1 MTAPRQYAQPI
12 HWRMTFLESGTS
24 VGDVL
29 FSTNG
34 AEDWVSLGCRTFAP
48 GEPIDNFEF
57 ADGTSI
63 ANRHFHRYEYVEWM
77 LGSEKRSY
85 TFDLKQMVGWRW
97 YGMRPYLRIT
107 DTISGRIRYFLCIP
121 RGMFESQWAEL
132 SPTAHCPRWLAVCGQ
147 IEMIGYLFQ
156 DALLLAVLYWLPLY
170 FAGPKLMPF
179 IRELLGHFLLTSSV
193 I

>member
-1 MTAPRQYAQPI
+1 M
-12 HWRMTFLESGTS
+12 ESGTL

-34 AEDWVSLGCRTFAP
+34 AEDWVSLGGRTFAP

-57 ADGTSI
+57 AGGTCI
-63 ANRHFHRYEYVEWM
+63 ANRHFHRYEYVELV

-107 DTISGRIRYFLCIP
+107 DTISGRTRFFLCIP
-121 RGMFESQWAEL
+121 HGMFESQWAEL
-132 SPTAHCPRWLAVCGQ
+132 SPTAHSPRWLAVFGQ
-147 IEMIGYLFQ
+147 IEMIGYLLQ
-156 DALLLAVLYWLPLY
+156 DVIVIAVLYWLPLY
-170 FAGPKLMPF
+170 IAGSTLMPV
-179 IRELLGHFLLTSSV
+179 IRGLLGNFFLTSSD